1 MASPEYQKLLKEWTT
16 HERPQTLDLATLR
29 DWMAD
34 APLPPP
40 EVASVN
46 RIEAAGI
53 PGEWVT
59 APGASPVDRLLYLHG
74 GGYVSG
80 SAAAYR
86 PFTATLSRITGCSVL
101 AIDYRLGP
109 ENPFPAAVDDAVD
122 AFQWMLR
129 FGPAARLSARSTFL
143 AGDSAGGGLT
153 FAAMLA
159 MRDAGLPLP
168 NAAVAICPYADLAH
182 TGESVQ
188 SRAATDVINRPS
200 WLSLYADNYL
210 AGASPYHPLASPL
223 YGNPAGLPP
232 LLIQVGDA
240 EIIRDDSTRFA
251 KKAKAC
257 GVDVT
262 LEVWPEMMHVWHI
275 REPSFPEARD
285 ATAAIARFV
294 QDHRGH
300 HSTPPRHDKQ

>member
-1 MASPEYQKLLKEWTT
+1 MASPEYEMLLKQWTA
-16 HERPQTLDLATLR
+16 HERPELLDLATLR
-29 DWMAD
+29 NWMAE

-40 EVASVN
+40 EVASVT
-46 RIEAAGI
+46 RVSAGGV
-53 PGEWVT
+53 PGEWVL
-59 APGASPVDRLLYLHG
+59 APECSPDDRLLYLHG

-109 ENPFPAAVDDAVD
+109 EHPFPAAVDDAVD

-129 FGPAARLSARSTFL
+129 FGPSARHCARSAFL

-153 FAAMLA
+153 LAAMLA
-159 MRDAGLPLP
+159 MRDIGLPLP
-168 NAAVAICPYADLAH
+168 DAAVAISAYTDLAH

-188 SRAATDVINRPS
+188 SRANVDVVNRPS
-200 WLSLYADNYL
+200 WLPLYADNYL

-223 YGNPAGLPP
+223 FGDPTGLPP
-232 LLIQVGDA
+232 LLVQVGDA

-251 KKAKAC
+251 EKAKAC
-257 GVDVT
+257 GVEVT

-275 REPSFPEARD
+275 REPIFPEARD
-285 ATAAIARFV
+285 AIAAIARFV

-300 HSTPPRHDKQ
+300 